1 MIKDHPASEPQPL
14 VALVEALRRLP
25 GVGVRTARRMAYHLL
40 QHDPQAAVLLGQTL
54 LNAVDR
60 LQHCELCNGFTEV
73 PVCATCSHSERDSS
87 LLCIVETPAD
97 LNTIESTHG
106 YQGLYYVL
114 MGKLAPLEGMG
125 PREIDFDRVL
135 KRADNGVVK
144 EVILATNFS
153 AEGETTAHFLS
164 EILRARG
171 LTVSRLARG
180 VPAGSEIEYV
190 DASTVAWAL
199 MERKPT

>member
-1 MIKDHPASEPQPL
+1 
-14 VALVEALRRLP
+14 
-25 GVGVRTARRMAYHLL
+25 LL
-40 QHDPQAAVLLGQTL
+40 QHDPQAALTLGQTL
-54 LNAVDR
+54 LDAVER
-60 LQHCELCNGFTEV
+60 LQHCDLCNGFTEV
-73 PVCATCSHSERDSS
+73 PVCATCSNAERDPS

-114 MGKLAPLEGMG
+114 MGRIAPLEGMG

-144 EVILATNFS
+144 EVILATNFT
-153 AEGETTAHFLS
+153 AEGETTAHYLS
-164 EILRARG
+164 EALRVRG
-171 LTVSRLARG
+171 LSVSRIARG

>member
-1 MIKDHPASEPQPL
+1 MEHPASEPQPL

-40 QHDPQAAVLLGQTL
+40 QHDPQAALSLGQTL
-54 LNAVDR
+54 LDAVER

-73 PVCATCSHSERDSS
+73 PVCLTCAHEERDSS

-114 MGKLAPLEGMG
+114 MGRLAPLEGMG

-144 EVILATNFS
+144 EVILATNFT

-164 EILRARG
+164 EALRARG
-171 LTVSRLARG
+171 LSVSSIARG